1 MPDPASRIRSTWS
14 ALSAL
19 PAGTWFFSRLLG
31 WMVPYT
37 GSIGAHVRE
46 LRPGYARVTLR
57 DRRKVRNH
65 LRSIH
70 AVALVNLGEVT
81 SGLAMITGLP
91 PGVRSIVTHLEIDY
105 LKKARGTLTAEATV
119 AIPEVKGSIDYIVT
133 ADIRDEPG
141 DTVARIAV
149 TWRLSP
155 PQAAA

>member
-1 MPDPASRIRSTWS
+1 MPEPSRQIRRAWGT
-14 ALSAL
+14 LSKL
-19 PAGTWFFSRLLG
+19 PGGTWLFSRLLG

-37 GSIGAHVRE
+37 GTVGAHVRE

-91 PGVRSIVTHLEIDY
+91 SGIRSIVTHLEIAY
-105 LKKARGTLTAEATV
+105 LKKARGTLTAETTA
-119 AIPEVKGSIDYIVT
+119 AIPAVTATIDHLVH
-133 ADIRDEPG
+133 ADIRDAAG
-141 DTVARIAV
+141 DTVARISV

-155 PQAAA
+155 PEAR